1 MSAGI
6 TKKKKWQIFSLFG
19 RMVFGAQKLI
29 GKAQYSSKLEA
40 IGCIEMPEFATAGC
54 SKLDYLIYNPEIKEI
69 LVSPQHNNN
78 IYFVTEKV
86 NAYTNEPQRQQN
98 PQICNSTHESRQ
110 NVKRS
115 RSQTTHHPNLPYSTW
130 IYTSEN

>member
-6 TKKKKWQIFSLFG
+6 TKKKWQIFSSFG

-54 SKLDYLIYNPEIKEI
+54 SKLDYLIYSAEIKEYW
-69 LVSPQHNNN
+69 LAP
-78 IYFVTEKV
+78 
-86 NAYTNEPQRQQN
+86 
-98 PQICNSTHESRQ
+98 STTIFRYRKGKSLH
-110 NVKRS
+110 KRA
-115 RSQTTHHPNLPYSTW
+115 STP
-130 IYTSEN
+130 TKPSNMQFN

>member
-6 TKKKKWQIFSLFG
+6 TKKKQWQIFSSFG

-54 SKLDYLIYNPEIKEI
+54 SKLDYLIYNAEIKEYW
-69 LVSPQHNNN
+69 LAP
-78 IYFVTEKV
+78 
-86 NAYTNEPQRQQN
+86 
-98 PQICNSTHESRQ
+98 STTIFR
-110 NVKRS
+110 
-115 RSQTTHHPNLPYSTW
+115 Y
-130 IYTSEN
+130 

>member
-6 TKKKKWQIFSLFG
+6 TKKKQWQIFSSFG

-54 SKLDYLIYNPEIKEI
+54 SKLDYLIYNAEIKGI

-78 IYFVTEKV
+78 IYFVTEKEK
-86 NAYTNEPQRQQN
+86 AHTNELQRQQN
-98 PQICNSTHESRQ
+98 PQICN
-110 NVKRS
+110 
-115 RSQTTHHPNLPYSTW
+115 
-130 IYTSEN
+130 